1 MALQCR
7 CGQPVEAFG
16 VPSCYTKMAPI
27 VKIIFTTRVN
37 ETIDNPTAD
46 LELSPANTKFPDIY
60 RLVTPRLD
68 DVSSERPE
76 AVTEEIGA
84 TTYYVRDAARTI
96 TATVGQLPTEWA
108 QRIAELRCQA
118 NLGVFLVDANGTLW
132 GRKVDMATGVAGAAI
147 PVVPSSIDVQFA
159 FPTYSSVQ
167 KHVIRFQLP
176 FTLADY
182 EIIPIWNE
190 PNVLNYSTPQ
200 PVGFRVFQQGS
211 NWVVFLFSKYHA
223 PNGTI
228 VVPITGV
235 TPLAAIE
242 VRDSSGAS
250 VVASGATDLGN
261 GRYQLNNPLTS
272 GTQYILDCTAVTNPP
287 RSQFD
292 WPAVRVPFRA

>member
-1 MALQCR
+1 
-7 CGQPVEAFG
+7 
-16 VPSCYTKMAPI
+16 MAPI

-37 ETIDNPTAD
+37 ETIDNPPAN

-118 NLGVFLVDANGTLW
+118 NLGVFLVDANGTIW
-132 GRKVDMATGVAGAAI
+132 GRKVDTVIGPAGAAI
-147 PVVPSSIDVQFA
+147 PVVPSSIDVQLA

-235 TPLAAIE
+235 TPVADIE
-242 VRDSSGAS
+242 VRDSSGSS

-261 GRYQLNNPLTS
+261 GMYQLNNPLTS

-287 RSQFD
+287 SSQFD
-292 WPAVRVPFRA
+292 WPSVRVPFRA

>member
-1 MALQCR
+1 
-7 CGQPVEAFG
+7 
-16 VPSCYTKMAPI
+16 MAPI

-132 GRKVDMATGVAGAAI
+132 GRKVDTATGVAGAAI

-250 VVASGATDLGN
+250 VVASGATNLGN
-261 GRYQLNNPLTS
+261 GRYQLNDTLTP
-272 GTQYILDCTAVTNPP
+272 GTQYILDCTAITNPP

-292 WPAVRVPFRA
+292 WPSVRVPFRA

>member
-1 MALQCR
+1 
-7 CGQPVEAFG
+7 
-16 VPSCYTKMAPI
+16 MAPI
-27 VKIIFTTRVN
+27 VKIIFTTKVN
-37 ETIDNPTAD
+37 ELIDDPSTD
-46 LELSPANTKFPDIY
+46 LELSPSNAKFPDIY

-84 TTYYVRDAARTI
+84 TKYYVRDAARTI

-118 NLGVFLVDANGTLW
+118 NLGVFLVDANGTIW
-132 GRKVDMATGVAGAAI
+132 GRKVDTSTGVAGAAL
-147 PVVPSSIDVQFA
+147 PVVPPSVDIQFA

-167 KHVIRFQLP
+167 KHVISFQLP
-176 FTLADY
+176 FSLADY
-182 EIIPIWNE
+182 EIIPLWYN
-190 PNVLNYSTPQ
+190 PDVLNYSTPQ

-211 NWVVFLFSKYHA
+211 NWVVFLFSKYHS

-235 TPLAAIE
+235 SPLSAIE
-242 VRDSSGAS
+242 VRNSTGSS
-250 VVASGATDLGN
+250 VVASGSSDLGN
-261 GRYQLNNPLTS
+261 GKYQLNNPLTS

-287 RSQFD
+287 RTQFD
-292 WPAVRVPFRA
+292 WTAVRAPFRA

>member
-27 VKIIFTTRVN
+27 VKFIFTTRVSELIN
-37 ETIDNPTAD
+37 DSPD
-46 LELSPANTKFPDIY
+46 SLELSPANRRFPDIY

-118 NLGVFLVDANGTLW
+118 NLGVFLVDANGTIW
-132 GRKVDMATGVAGAAI
+132 GRKVDTATGVAGAAI

-182 EIIPIWNE
+182 EIIPLWNN
-190 PNVLNYSTPQ
+190 PDVLNYYTPQ

-211 NWVVFLFSKYHA
+211 NWIVFLFTKYYA

-228 VVPITGV
+228 VVPITDV
-235 TPLAAIE
+235 SPLAAIE
-242 VRDSSGAS
+242 VRDSSGLS
-250 VVASGATDLGN
+250 VVASGNTDLGN
-261 GRYQLNNPLTS
+261 GRYQLNNTLAA
-272 GTQYILDCTAVTNPP
+272 GTDYILDCTAVTNPP

-292 WPAVRVPFRA
+292 WPSVRAPFRA

>member
-1 MALQCR
+1 
-7 CGQPVEAFG
+7 
-16 VPSCYTKMAPI
+16 MAPI

-37 ETIDNPTAD
+37 ETIDNPPAN

-84 TTYYVRDAARTI
+84 TTYYVRDSARTI

-118 NLGVFLVDANGTLW
+118 NLSVFLVDANGTIW
-132 GRKVDMATGVAGAAI
+132 GRKVDTATGVAGAAI

-167 KHVIRFQLP
+167 KHVITFQMP

-182 EIIPIWNE
+182 EIIPLWNE

-211 NWVVFLFSKYHA
+211 NWVVFLFTKYHA

-235 TPLAAIE
+235 SPLAAIE
-242 VRDSSGAS
+242 VRDSSGSS

-272 GTQYILDCTAVTNPP
+272 GTQYILDCTAVTIPP

-292 WPAVRVPFRA
+292 WPSVRVPFRA

>member
-27 VKIIFTTRVN
+27 VKLIFTTRTD
-37 ETIDNPTAD
+37 EPIDNPAIQ
-46 LELSPANTKFPDIY
+46 LELSPANVRLPDIY
-60 RLVTPRLD
+60 RLITPRLD

-118 NLGVFLVDANGTLW
+118 NLGVFLVDANGTIW
-132 GRKVDMATGVAGAAI
+132 GRKVDTATGVAGAAI

-176 FTLADY
+176 FTMADY

-242 VRDSSGAS
+242 VRNSSGSS

-292 WPAVRVPFRA
+292 WPSVRVPFRA